1 MAQCSIHRGVISAA
15 REVMNEG
22 IVNDDPT
29 KTSHVLWP
37 EPCHFPPL
45 IAFRKGARKWR
56 DRLAEVRSSGRTSP
70 KCTSAMKAGIVLLAL
85 VAMGCAV
92 QSEGKAHLLVQK
104 ETMPNSGY
112 AGKDLPIRYRIFN
125 VGDS

>member
-15 REVMNEG
+15 HEVMNEG
-22 IVNDDPT
+22 GE
-29 KTSHVLWP
+29 KG
-37 EPCHFPPL
+37 
-45 IAFRKGARKWR
+45 RKCLSEKAGAI
-56 DRLAEVRSSGRTSP
+56 SGRILLRSAQLGEP
-70 KCTSAMKAGIVLLAL
+70 RKCTSAMKAGIVLLAL

>member
-15 REVMNEG
+15 HEVMQPFSE
-22 IVNDDPT
+22 
-29 KTSHVLWP
+29 K
-37 EPCHFPPL
+37 
-45 IAFRKGARKWR
+45 AGAI
-56 DRLAEVRSSGRTSP
+56 SGRNLLRSAQLGEP
-70 KCTSAMKAGIVLLAL
+70 RKCTSAMKAGIVLLAL